1 METALKRGIFIS
13 KQIIDIEGLFNKN
26 NLNLKCFWRKGRNFL
41 FYGEYSESIWNIP
54 GILGEKTIRSN

>member
-26 NLNLKCFWRKGRNFL
+26 NLNLKCF
-41 FYGEYSESIWNIP
+41 
-54 GILGEKTIRSN
+54 